1 MKKFSISPALRRVL
15 LVGGATMALVSVI
28 CLGLVLILTTQAG
41 LRMLER
47 TVNTVQSTAHI
58 SGLRGN
64 LLGRFSLDQITLT
77 NTNGTWLTV
86 QNIDCKW
93 APMRLIQKELHIP
106 FVQITKADFAR
117 LPSDGT
123 SSEVKTTDKEKPATE
138 PSFLSALTLNEV
150 HIAHLLL
157 GSDTLR
163 PVPALTLAGSAHI
176 ASPVG
181 PGQIELDLHALNEDT
196 PKLHVTAH
204 LEQNALKCSGTFDD
218 PTGDMVSFLAGY
230 PDPLPLHLRFQGSGL
245 ADNYQGTLEAHA
257 PTLGRTSLNMD
268 WAMPEHKGRVLG
280 TFSLEPGGKL
290 ADLAGLVGEKVDIKL
305 GTDTDEH
312 ERLLQNTL
320 ELSSRWIQ
328 LSASGNVDLEKN
340 TTDTTFRLTYADP
353 DRLTKPLGIV
363 LKKLEPVTG
372 SIRGNLTSPAI
383 FCSVSAGSLQSG
395 QTLVE
400 HPTIILKAGPSTA
413 KQQQYS
419 ATLNIA
425 TDNVRI
431 PDILHSGPLTLQTV
445 IDGLDAK
452 SMQARMEASSKNLT
466 LKGSGSFTPGSGIL
480 SATFSGNALP
490 EALLSPGVGPLPQ
503 SVALSGT
510 IQGDLNKKKGTA
522 ELKTVAGRF
531 TKVSGQVD
539 ALLGPAP
546 TLTLSTTLAGNNL
559 HLKALTLT
567 GTGINALGNATL
579 HLKSGEYQA
588 NLTGRIQAAALG
600 ENLTHLKEISLAAQA
615 TGNRDHVSCTLAAHP
630 EKTLAFG
637 LPLESVSLNATLK
650 NLKAAPAG
658 TWAVNIATTPSPLD
672 LAGDLKLKNGIAI
685 PHGTLK
691 GLGLD
696 GTFRLDFPTDT
707 PQTSVHFNL
716 TSSSLA
722 SVGTLLHQPLEGS
735 VDLTGS
741 YMDTQGS
748 ALVTLS
754 GSARNLAYG
763 DLVNLGTA
771 DLKRLTLD
779 PTRSE
784 QPDLDLHINDLV
796 TGALH
801 LEKIHLQTTRQD
813 QGMDIALTTQGTQP
827 APLTLSL
834 TGQIL
839 SASANT
845 SLHLNTLQGT
855 YNGFP
860 VQLKGPTELR
870 STGDMLELT
879 PATLALGNG
888 TLTARGHKDLHSV
901 NATVDLTKITLTS
914 LQLLTPFSLPTGTL
928 TAHGSLT
935 GPLEHPKLQTNILVE
950 KLAPIHPPDGED
962 ALFGRVHFAAE
973 TTPTSLI
980 ATGSL
985 EGLGSQPFQ
994 LTGDI
999 PFALS
1004 LHPFQAV
1011 LSETAPIQI
1020 TARGNIS
1027 LEKIGDILVVPDL
1040 NLSGD
1045 LQVDASVTGP
1055 LTAPEL
1061 AGTIHLAKGRAEY
1074 VRTGTLLEQM
1084 NGQIRLDNNRLILEK
1099 FSATDGEKGRL
1110 SAKGGGTLPI
1120 NAPLA
1125 YEVSAQL
1132 NNARLITNDTV
1143 TAQVSGTCNIHTNA
1157 TMTSVQGDLSIPRA
1171 EVDISHNTD
1180 PNLVPVKVR
1189 EINVQP
1195 KHQIDEPASKT
1206 SPPTDVNLNIAVTI
1220 PGQLFVR
1227 GRGLESEWKGKLH
1240 VAGTAAAP
1248 VITGKLASI
1257 RGYLSF
1263 AGRDLNITEGKIQ
1276 FHGAIPPNPLLNIAT
1291 STTIKSTEVQ
1301 VKVEG
1306 SAQKPDLVLEAS
1318 SSIPEDEVLA
1328 LLLFGESAAQLNPM
1342 QALQLANTA
1351 RTLAGSSGK
1360 GGFDPMGFTRSL
1372 LGVDTIKIGSDD
1384 DDEGMQ
1390 LGLGKYLTDSIYL
1403 ELEKGLTSE
1412 EDALSVDMELTPNIG
1427 VETEVGS
1434 DSNGKV
1440 GVYWK
1445 RDY

>member
-1 MKKFSISPALRRVL
+1 MKRFPISPALRRVL
-15 LVGGATMALVSVI
+15 LVGGACMALVSVI

-41 LRMLER
+41 LRILER

-64 LLGRFSLDQITLT
+64 LLGRFSLDQISLT
-77 NTNGTWLTV
+77 DTNGTWLTV
-86 QNIDCKW
+86 QNIDCEW
-93 APMRLIQKELHIP
+93 TPMHLLHKELHIP
-106 FVQITKADFAR
+106 FVRITKADVAR
-117 LPSDGT
+117 LPSGET
-123 SSEVKTTDKEKPATE
+123 SSKIKTTDKQKPATE
-138 PSFLSALTLNEV
+138 PSFLPALTLSEV

-157 GSDTLR
+157 GSDT
-163 PVPALTLAGSAHI
+163 PQPIPAMTLTGSATI

-181 PGQIELDLHALNEDT
+181 PGQIELYLHALDKDT
-196 PKLHVTAH
+196 PKLSLTA
-204 LEQNALKCSGTFDD
+204 LVEKNTLQCSGTFDD
-218 PTGDMVSFLAGY
+218 PTGYMVSFLAAY
-230 PDPLPLHLRFQGSGL
+230 SDPLPLHIRFQGSGL
-245 ADNYQGTLEAHA
+245 AGRYEGTIEAHA
-257 PTLGRTSLNMD
+257 PTLGTTDLNMV
-268 WAMPEHKGRVLG
+268 WTVPEHNGSLRG
-280 TFSLEPGGKL
+280 TFSLEPEGKL
-290 ADLAGLVGEKVDIKL
+290 AALAGFVGEKVDVAL
-305 GTDTDEH
+305 GTDKH
-312 ERLLQNTL
+312 GRLLQNTL

-328 LSASGNVDLEKN
+328 FSASSSVDLEKN
-340 TTDTTFRLTYADP
+340 TTDTTFRLTHADP
-353 DRLTKPLGIV
+353 DRVTKPLGII
-363 LKKLEPVTG
+363 LEKLEPVTG
-372 SIRGNLTSPAI
+372 SIRGSLARPAM
-383 FCSVSAGSLQSG
+383 FCSLSAGSLQSG
-395 QTLVE
+395 QTFVE

-419 ATLNIA
+419 ATLNIT
-425 TDNVRI
+425 TDNIRI
-431 PDILHSGPLTLQTV
+431 PDILHSGPLTLHTV
-445 IDGLDAK
+445 VDGLDEEI
-452 SMQARMEASSKNLT
+452 MQARMEASSKNLT

-490 EALLSPGVGPLPQ
+490 EALLSSGVGPLPQ

-510 IQGDLNKKKGTA
+510 IQGDVNKKKGAA
-522 ELKTVAGRF
+522 ELQAVAGRF
-531 TKVSGQVD
+531 TKAPAHLE

-546 TLTLSTTLAGNNL
+546 TLTLSTTLDENNL
-559 HLKALTLT
+559 YLQELTFT
-567 GTGINALGNATL
+567 GTGINAQGNATL
-579 HLKSGEYQA
+579 HLQSGEYQA
-588 NLTGRIQAAALG
+588 NLRGRVQTTALG
-600 ENLTHLKEISLAAQA
+600 ENLAHLKEISLAAQA
-615 TGNRDHVSCTLAAHP
+615 TGNSDHVSCTLTAHP
-630 EKTLAFG
+630 GTPLTFG
-637 LPLESVSLNATLK
+637 LPLESVLVDATL
-650 NLKAAPAG
+650 NHLGATPEG
-658 TWAVNIATTPSPLD
+658 TWAVNLATTPGPLD
-672 LAGDLKLKNGIAI
+672 LGGDLKLKNGLAI

-696 GTFRLDFPTDT
+696 GTFRLDFPADT
-707 PQTSVHFNL
+707 SQTRLHFNI

-722 SVGTLLHQPLEGS
+722 SVGTLLNQPLEGS

-741 YMDTQGS
+741 YMDRQGS

-763 DLVNLGTA
+763 DLVNLGSA
-771 DLKRLTLD
+771 DLKRLSLD
-779 PTRSE
+779 PTRPD
-784 QPDLDLHINDLV
+784 QPDLDLHINDLA
-796 TGALH
+796 TGALR
-801 LEKIHLQTTRQD
+801 LEKIHLQTTRQN
-813 QGMDIALTTQGTQP
+813 QGMDIALTTEGTQP

-834 TGQIL
+834 TGHIL
-839 SASANT
+839 SAPAKT

-879 PATLALGNG
+879 PATLALGDG
-888 TLTARGHKDLHSV
+888 TLTAQGHKDIHNV
-901 NATVDLTKITLTS
+901 NASVDLTKITLTS
-914 LQLLTPFSLPTGTL
+914 LQLLAPFSLPTGIL

-950 KLAPIHPPDGED
+950 KLAPIHPPDAED
-962 ALFGRVHFAAE
+962 TFFGTVHLAAE
-973 TTPTSLI
+973 TTQNKLI

-994 LTGDI
+994 LTGAI

-1004 LHPFQAV
+1004 LRPFQTSI
-1011 LSETAPIQI
+1011 SETAPMQI
-1020 TARGNIS
+1020 TAQGNIS
-1027 LEKIGDILVVPDL
+1027 LEKISDLLAVPDL
-1040 NLSGD
+1040 DLSGD
-1045 LQVDASVTGP
+1045 LEVDASATGT
-1055 LTAPEL
+1055 LAKPEL
-1061 AGTIHLAKGRAEY
+1061 AGTIHLDHGRAEY

-1084 NGQIRLDNNRLILEK
+1084 EALIRLDNHRLILEK

-1110 SAKGGGTLPI
+1110 SAMGGVTLPI
-1120 NAPLA
+1120 NAPLV
-1125 YEVSAQL
+1125 YEISAKL
-1132 NNARLITNDTV
+1132 HDARLITNDTV
-1143 TAQVSGTCNIHTNA
+1143 TAQVNGTCRVHTDANS
-1157 TMTSVQGDLSIPRA
+1157 TSVQGDLSIPRA
-1171 EVDISHNTD
+1171 QVDISRNTD

-1195 KHQIDEPASKT
+1195 EYQVEEPAAKA
-1206 SPPTDVNLNIAVTI
+1206 SPPTNINLNVAVTI

-1240 VAGTAAAP
+1240 IKGTAAAP
-1248 VITGKLASI
+1248 VITGTLASI

-1263 AGRDLNITEGKIQ
+1263 AGRDLNLTEGKIQ
-1276 FHGAIPPNPLLNIAT
+1276 FDGAVPPNPLLNIAT

-1306 SAQKPDLVLEAS
+1306 SAQKPDLLLEAS
-1318 SSIPEDEVLA
+1318 PSIPEDEILA

-1390 LGLGKYLTDSIYL
+1390 LGLGKYLTDSIYV
-1403 ELEKGLTSE
+1403 ELEKGLTSD
-1412 EDALSVDMELTPNIG
+1412 EDTVSVDMELTPNIG
-1427 VETEVGS
+1427 VETEVGT
-1434 DSNGKV
+1434 DSTGKA